1 MADKFD
7 DKMFDDDMLEDLFAS
22 AKSDALAE
30 PSPDLMAR
38 VLESAETV
46 QADQQAAQQAAQGA
60 PQSPSREAG
69 GWWRALLQALGGWPS
84 LSGVAVAGLA
94 GVWIGVSS
102 GTALMQNTLGLDLYG
117 EVAQTYLSDLDVS
130 YALTLGVEEE

>member
-7 DKMFDDDMLEDLFAS
+7 DKMFVDDMLEDLFAS
-22 AKSDALAE
+22 AKSDARAE

-38 VLESAETV
+38 VLESAQTV
-46 QADQQAAQQAAQGA
+46 QAEQQAAQGA
-60 PQSPSREAG
+60 SQSPSREEG

>member
-7 DKMFDDDMLEDLFAS
+7 DKMFDDEMLEDLFAS
-22 AKSDALAE
+22 AKSDARAE

-38 VLESAETV
+38 VLESAQTV
-46 QADQQAAQQAAQGA
+46 QAEQQAAQGA
-60 PQSPSREAG
+60 SQSPRREEG

-84 LSGVAVAGLA
+84 LGGVAVAGLA